1 MVQKRKKAMPGKR
14 KSRADIQAMTEEER
28 AAYEARREA
37 AQAPKDAYL
46 VYSMN
51 GDGALEIHAATRD
64 ANEVLK
70 MTSGQVEKKYQH
82 FMIK

>member
-1 MVQKRKKAMPGKR
+1 MPGKR
-14 KSRADIQAMTEEER
+14 KSRADVQAMTEAER
-28 AAYEARREA
+28 ESYEARRQA

-46 VYSMN
+46 VYTLN
-51 GDGALEIHAATRD
+51 GEGLEIHAATRD

-70 MTSGQVEKKYQH
+70 MTSGQVDKKYQH